1 MLIILGQQ
9 SNLMLDFSVFTLHIH
24 KTNEKKKLIMADL
37 VLLIYSSLVHK

>member
-24 KTNEKKKLIMADL
+24 KTNEKKKADNGRIS
-37 VLLIYSSLVHK
+37 VAHI